1 MHGAANSTPLIE
13 SKSAEERRAN
23 QDMPCLWA
31 RHPRACADACAHPCQ
46 VVGGVSA
53 ANQNKLHK
61 SSMAIGKGP
70 PARALRPPP
79 PSSRS
84 PDVAFGVIMINTADP
99 GGRGR
104 TSPAHI
110 SNILSSSKRETPPK
124 GVNAFSLSV
133 GRSHL
138 PTVPPFFLANWLLS
152 SCFTY

>member
-1 MHGAANSTPLIE
+1 MHAPIRVRWSAAFQQRTKTSSINHRWQLG
-13 SKSAEERRAN
+13 KDCLRRA
-23 QDMPCLWA
+23 LSA
-31 RHPRACADACAHPCQ
+31 RP
-46 VVGGVSA
+46 
-53 ANQNKLHK
+53 LH
-61 SSMAIGKGP
+61 P
-70 PARALRPPP
+70 PALPE
-79 PSSRS
+79 S
-84 PDVAFGVIMINTADP
+84 DVAFGVIMINTADP

-110 SNILSSSKRETPPK
+110 SNILSSSERETPPE